1 MTASA
6 QTAQNAALT
15 ASDPTV
21 ANATQSDIATIAA
34 VVNVSRQVVLRGGAG
49 VDVLIAAELGG
60 ALAAEVERQVING
73 SGSSGELQ
81 GYLNMSGTGAVTYT
95 SASPTAAEMLPK
107 LGALATASSTG
118 AKRRPDF
125 FVMHSRRLD
134 YLLSRAEATLAHAVM
149 APAPG
154 NPVGTVV
161 RLFGIPVIA
170 CDAVPTTISTNQ
182 DAILAVHR
190 NDAWLF
196 ESVPQVTTLE
206 TGPPQ
211 TYRLTVLQYA
221 AMPIRNAAGIAKMNG
236 TGLVAVAT

>member
-1 MTASA
+1 
-6 QTAQNAALT
+6 
-15 ASDPTV
+15 
-21 ANATQSDIATIAA
+21 
-34 VVNVSRQVVLRGGAG
+34 
-49 VDVLIAAELGG
+49 
-60 ALAAEVERQVING
+60 
-73 SGSSGELQ
+73 
-81 GYLNMSGTGAVTYT
+81 
-95 SASPTAAEMLPK
+95 
-107 LGALATASSTG
+107 
-118 AKRRPDF
+118 
-125 FVMHSRRLD
+125 MHSRRLD

-236 TGLVAVAT
+236 TGLAATAT